1 MQNLSKMR
9 SNFGGL
15 GGTHPPKTY
24 LSTPPPL
31 PSTATGAMDSLI
43 NFLYFS
49 TMLLQNS
56 LHIKPLPVVTNWNSP
71 YNTNFLNAEKK
82 QDRNLQ
88 MSGFTILGI

>member
-1 MQNLSKMR
+1 
-9 SNFGGL
+9 
-15 GGTHPPKTY
+15 
-24 LSTPPPL
+24 
-31 PSTATGAMDSLI
+31 
-43 NFLYFS
+43 
-49 TMLLQNS
+49 MLLQNS